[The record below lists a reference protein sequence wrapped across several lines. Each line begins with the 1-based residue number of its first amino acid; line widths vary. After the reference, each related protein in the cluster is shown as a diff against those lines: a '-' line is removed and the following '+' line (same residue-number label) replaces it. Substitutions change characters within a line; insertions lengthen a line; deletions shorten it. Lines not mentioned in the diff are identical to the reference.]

1 MSFRDDFLC
10 KICDKIQKQPVT
22 LPCMCASVCKQHIDN
37 SQTIKCPECDQTHNV
52 PPVDGFIE
60 NKLMRNLI
68 EKNYYLSEEERKLKV
83 SLEKDLHELNELLDE
98 FKLKTSEFAVT
109 QSDHFAGIK
118 RDIDVKRE
126 TLIERIHK
134 GMLFFLAFSKDFGL
148 KFT

>member
-1 MSFRDDFLC
+1 MSFRADFLC
-10 KICDKIQKQPVT
+10 KICNNIQKQPVT
-22 LPCMCASVCKQHIDN
+22 LPCMCASICKQHVDN
-37 SQTIKCPECDQTHNV
+37 SPTIKCPECDQTHSV
-52 PPVDGFIE
+52 PPGDGFIE
-60 NKLMRNLI
+60 NRLMRNLI

-134 GMLFFLAFSKDFGL
+134 GMWFIYIIILLSTKNL
-148 KFT
+148 S